1 MQWFQVGY
9 GGITA
14 TCQLYFLYMH
24 EPLKIADVFGTVQK
38 GSQELKV
45 SKLNLR
51 SSDHNCCVQVI
62 TEK

>member
-9 GGITA
+9 GGIIA
-14 TCQLYFLYMH
+14 TCHLYFLYMH

-38 GSQELKV
+38 RSRELKV

-51 SSDHNCCVQVI
+51 SSYHNCCVQAI
-62 TEK
+62 TGK